1 MLYASLV
8 AAVVLVIRFAVADR
22 TIRELKLSGSIRDSQ
37 TSLAAADAGLECA
50 LFWDLKYPDQPRS
63 VFGGISVPD
72 TLTDDLVGHWRFN
85 DGPGHGTAADSSGN
99 EYTGFLTNMDYVVPW
114 VTGIRGT
121 YAISLDG
128 DDDAVIVDNETD
140 LELETY
146 TYAFWFNLDSGFTG
160 GWRRILSKGTTA
172 GCGAR
177 QPSFWME
184 NDGDRLL
191 FQHSTA
197 AGTCGNLWAIGNM
210 ELDTWTHIG
219 LTSSGDNGEIR
230 LFIDGQLNNSL
241 DHNNDLITGTDDLYI
256 GTPTAGGGAESMI
269 DDVRVYDR
277 VISDA
282 EIEALAG
289 ISSFYAPVT
298 ADQGDINC
306 NLADITNDDAF
317 PTGSGW
323 VTVEDVANQQAT
335 STFEVSFGSTCAE
348 VTVIKNGANTIIDSR
363 GYNTCDTTGVLR
375 VERGLRAEY

>member
-1 MLYASLV
+1 
-8 AAVVLVIRFAVADR
+8 
-22 TIRELKLSGSIRDSQ
+22 
-37 TSLAAADAGLECA
+37 
-50 LFWDLKYPDQPRS
+50 
-63 VFGGISVPD
+63 
-72 TLTDDLVGHWRFN
+72 
-85 DGPGHGTAADSSGN
+85 
-99 EYTGFLTNMDYVVPW
+99 
-114 VTGIRGT
+114 
-121 YAISLDG
+121 
-128 DDDAVIVDNETD
+128 
-140 LELETY
+140 
-146 TYAFWFNLDSGFTG
+146 
-160 GWRRILSKGTTA
+160 
-172 GCGAR
+172 
-177 QPSFWME
+177 
-184 NDGDRLL
+184 
-191 FQHSTA
+191 
-197 AGTCGNLWAIGNM
+197 
-210 ELDTWTHIG
+210 
-219 LTSSGDNGEIR
+219 
-230 LFIDGQLNNSL
+230 
-241 DHNNDLITGTDDLYI
+241 
-256 GTPTAGGGAESMI
+256 MI